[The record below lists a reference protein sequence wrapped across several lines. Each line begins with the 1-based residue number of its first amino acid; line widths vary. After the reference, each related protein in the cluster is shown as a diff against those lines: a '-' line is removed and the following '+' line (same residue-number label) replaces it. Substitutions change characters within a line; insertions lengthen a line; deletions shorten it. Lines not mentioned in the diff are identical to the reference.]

1 MDKNLIYKNLKNI
14 KSFEADIQG
23 ANLILFQGA
32 NGVGKTT
39 AGKELI
45 ELIAAKSNTPE
56 LLTRGTEKGFKQ
68 VTIPDKDGNIVTLS
82 CEFDA
87 EGNVKFQC
95 ITHEGKKITQ
105 VGKIREI
112 MGIVTVL
119 STDDFF
125 RMAQTAKGKRDIQ
138 EQLIYKLLPEA
149 QRKTILEIDKQLTTD
164 SDLYKSIAQI
174 KEDLKSK
181 NSVLKFAELS
191 EEEKAVLQHK
201 DQIDALI
208 SEAEEIIQED
218 TKWKENNLTV
228 SLELKQANAV
238 IIEANKNLN
247 DLEKW
252 YEAELARIKQ
262 AYEESKTNISTKL
275 QIAKEYVADN
285 VITSAKYTEEQVN
298 KAKADLEEL
307 NKAAAKFDSIKEKQ
321 TKSDAIK
328 NEIGPLQTSLISK
341 EKEKD
346 ELRAKRIAILQS
358 LKLHES
364 LTFDEDTFFIDGFEV
379 SSNQLSESKVMLILI
394 DLLCRKELNENEII
408 YVGPVDRLDIENMRT
423 AVKICQK
430 HNKVPIF
437 EKISDDT
444 ELTLTIHI

>member
-1 MDKNLIYKNLKNI
+1 MNSNLIYKNLKNI

-23 ANLILFQGA
+23 ANLILFQGR
-32 NGVGKTT
+32 NGAGKTT
-39 AGKELI
+39 AGRELI

-56 LLTRGTEKGFKQ
+56 LLTRGAEKGFKQ

-95 ITHEGKKITQ
+95 ITHEGKKVTQ

-112 MGIVTVL
+112 MGMVTVL
-119 STDDFF
+119 SVDDFF

-138 EQLIYKLLPEA
+138 EQLIYKLLPESE
-149 QRKTILEIDKQLTTD
+149 RKKVIDIDKQLTTD

-191 EEEKAVLQHK
+191 EEDKLLLESVKELEE
-201 DQIDALI
+201 LI
-208 SEAEEIIQED
+208 SNCVILITED
-218 TKWKENNLTV
+218 EKWKDINANKDIELKLAKQAIEEAENNLQDV
-228 SLELKQANAV
+228 EN
-238 IIEANKNLN
+238 
-247 DLEKW
+247 W
-252 YEAELARIKQ
+252 YVAEMARIKQ
-262 AYEESKTNISTKL
+262 AYEERKASINIKL
-275 QIAKEYVADN
+275 EKAKETVN
-285 VITSAKYTEEQVN
+285 NTVISEHKYTEEEVT
-298 KAKADLEEL
+298 KAKKDIEEAKGYY
-307 NKAAAKFDSIKEKQ
+307 NKVEVVI
-321 TKSDAIK
+321 TKKNNIETLK

-346 ELRAKRIAILQS
+346 ELKAKRIAILQS
-358 LKLHES
+358 LQLHES

-423 AVKICQK
+423 AVKICQS
-430 HNKVPIF
+430 HHKVPIF